1 MIPCQE
7 RPDGVSFQ
15 IKVLPRSSR
24 CEAGGIHGTALK
36 IRITAPPREG
46 KANEEVIRV
55 LAKHRMGP
63 DLKTASGTPGRR
75 ARRMKPDS
83 GGSENARV
91 AKAAGI
97 VGLATMLSRILGSV
111 RDIVVASFFGAGIV
125 TDAFFVAFRIPNL
138 LRRLL
143 AEGSLTVSFVPVF
156 TQYLKQKSRTEAL
169 ELANVA
175 FTALSVLLVIVCLA
189 GVVFAPA
196 IVMVMAPGFQSGTSQ
211 YDLTVML
218 TRFMFP
224 YIFFLSLVARCMG
237 SLNSLR
243 HFAAP
248 ALSPAL
254 LNLSIIVAAFTLRNL
269 FE

>member
-1 MIPCQE
+1 ML
-7 RPDGVSFQ
+7 RPDPRFRTGYCRGV
-15 IKVLPRSSR
+15 L
-24 CEAGGIHGTALK
+24 
-36 IRITAPPREG
+36 
-46 KANEEVIRV
+46 
-55 LAKHRMGP
+55 
-63 DLKTASGTPGRR
+63 
-75 ARRMKPDS
+75 
-83 GGSENARV
+83 
-91 AKAAGI
+91 
-97 VGLATMLSRILGSV
+97 
-111 RDIVVASFFGAGIV
+111 FGAGIV

-224 YIFFLSLVARCMG
+224 IISSCPSLLCAWV
-237 SLNSLR
+237 
-243 HFAAP
+243 F
-248 ALSPAL
+248 
-254 LNLSIIVAAFTLRNL
+254 
-269 FE
+269 